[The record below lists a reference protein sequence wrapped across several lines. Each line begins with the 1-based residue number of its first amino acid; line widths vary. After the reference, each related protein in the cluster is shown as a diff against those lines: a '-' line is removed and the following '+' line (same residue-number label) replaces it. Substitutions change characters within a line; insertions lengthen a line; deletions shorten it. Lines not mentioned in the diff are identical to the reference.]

1 MEALKLM
8 EMNHTERVSVCLT
21 KSVEPGGKLRLIAVP
36 HHDYITPGD
45 ILELTSGELVKVVLI
60 SDMMS
65 DDEIDGMDNALGG
78 SLTLKMAVAKMR
90 RHELSWPDMKGG
102 AADE

>member
-1 MEALKLM
+1 MEATKLI
-8 EMNHTERVSVCLT
+8 EVNRAERVNVCLT
-21 KSVEPGGKLRLIAVP
+21 KSVEPGGELRLIAVP
-36 HHDYITPGD
+36 HYDYITPGD
-45 ILELTSGELVKVVLI
+45 ILELASGELVKAVLI
-60 SDMMS
+60 SDVMS

-78 SLTLKMAVAKMR
+78 SLTLEMAVARMR